1 MGHGAILNGFSQYF
15 LNVPHFL
22 EGKILA
28 KYTVALRK
36 GGMGGGGG
44 NRNTRQDP
52 QILAKY
58 TVALRKGGMGGG
70 GGNRNTRQ
78 DPQIL
83 AKYTVA
89 KKWVT
94 EPF

>member
-1 MGHGAILNGFSQYF
+1 MGHGAILIGFSQYF

-36 GGMGGGGG
+36 GGMGGGG
-44 NRNTRQDP
+44 R
-52 QILAKY
+52 
-58 TVALRKGGMGGG
+58 
-70 GGNRNTRQ
+70 NRNTRQ

-89 KKWVT
+89 KNGSRSHFEWIFSICFKRAHQMADSDDS
-94 EPF
+94 